1 MTAICFVGAGS
12 VEFTRDLLADI
23 LRFPE
28 LRDVEIRLHDIDP
41 GRLRTAEGVAR
52 SVATQLGAA
61 PRVSAHA
68 DRREA
73 LEGADFVVDMVQI
86 GGIAATRTDFEI
98 PARYG
103 LVQTIGDTLGIGGI
117 FRGLRTFAFLDGLAA
132 DIMQVCPEALL
143 LNYTNPMAMNIGY
156 LARIA
161 PSLRAYGLCHSVYW
175 TIVGLSEVMGVPHDE
190 VSWYSAGV
198 NHQAWVLSMRLAGED
213 LYPLLDE
220 RIRADPELRRRTR
233 VDMYRRIGYYPTET
247 SEHSSEYVPW
257 YLGHPEEIERL
268 RLPIGAYLGISEENV
283 ATFEQTRDLI
293 AAGEDVPFE
302 TEATEYAPQII
313 HSVVT
318 GQQRRIQVN
327 VANDGLIS
335 NLPAGLAVE
344 VPASVDERGI
354 HPWRV
359 GALPAQCAA
368 LNRSYLNV
376 NDLVITAAVDHD
388 PRAIRQAAMLDPHT
402 AASLTLDQIWAMCD
416 DLVAAH
422 GDLLPEWA
430 RGALAPRP

>member
-1 MTAICFVGAGS
+1 
-12 VEFTRDLLADI
+12 
-23 LRFPE
+23 
-28 LRDVEIRLHDIDP
+28 
-41 GRLRTAEGVAR
+41 
-52 SVATQLGAA
+52 
-61 PRVSAHA
+61 
-68 DRREA
+68 
-73 LEGADFVVDMVQI
+73 
-86 GGIAATRTDFEI
+86 
-98 PARYG
+98 
-103 LVQTIGDTLGIGGI
+103 
-117 FRGLRTFAFLDGLAA
+117 
-132 DIMQVCPEALL
+132 
-143 LNYTNPMAMNIGY
+143 
-156 LARIA
+156 
-161 PSLRAYGLCHSVYW
+161 VYW

-198 NHQAWVLSMRLAGED
+198 NHQAWVLSMRRDGQD
-213 LYPLLDE
+213 LYPLLDD

-233 VDMYRRIGYYPTET
+233 VDMYRRIGFYPTET

-257 YLGHPEEIERL
+257 YLRHPDEVERL
-268 RLPIGAYLGISEENV
+268 RLPIGAYIGISEENV
-283 ATFEQTRDLI
+283 ATFEQTRDRVE
-293 AAGEDVPFE
+293 AGEDIPFE

-335 NLPAGLAVE
+335 NLPEGLAVE

-368 LNRSYLNV
+368 LNRAYLNV
-376 NDLVITAAVDHD
+376 NDLTITAAVNRD

-402 AASLTLDQIWAMCD
+402 AASLTLDQIWGMCD

-430 RGALAPRP
+430 RGALAPQP